1 METLRKKLTGILAA
15 AMVVVF
21 AGVANA
27 GYFDTVKN
35 SFDREFTEPSPEY
48 DFGPVVASFDRLL
61 SEEPRADIHQV
72 ALRSYERLL
81 GEGIFVKSGDK
92 LGEYELALAGW
103 DEMITKS
110 ELCGGVNHVLVACA
124 TVN

>member
-1 METLRKKLTGILAA
+1 METLRKRLAVVLAA
-15 AMVVVF
+15 AMVVAG

-27 GYFDTVKN
+27 GYFDVVKS

-48 DFGPVVASFDRLL
+48 DFGPVTASFDRLL
-61 SEEPRADIHQV
+61 REEPRPDIHNI

-92 LGEYELALAGW
+92 PGEYELALAGW
-103 DEMITKS
+103 DGIITKK
-110 ELCGGVNHVLVACA
+110 ELCGGSSPVLVACA
-124 TVN
+124 AFN